1 MIQKNNRNRTSEWML
16 LLPLRLFVVISGK
29 FASSRNCTIIV
40 LALGSQPRDLL
51 CLYDSATIIIKQTS
65 VKTGRWR
72 EKKLTQVVSTLK
84 KKLTTIFTV
93 VPFHV
98 VIPFQSHFYSESR
111 SYYMYALW
119 LCLCICLLVI
129 FSICTPPKYQLA
141 TIHSFLL
148 TSWNRT
154 ILWFSPTDEHVCF
167 VHSFYV
173 VTAWRKKYQK
183 NVRISHGHIQLQWIK
198 YSYYF
203 GGTESKLI
211 FVIHT
216 FSLNFCDLS
225 SVMYR
230 LFKKKP
236 FSPLIGFKTWM
247 LMLTV
252 HINNEMRMN
261 SNGFRLCQKHWS
273 SIEFFCLKCLHASNA
288 VFNNDKEAE
297 QNRLR
302 EHKFH
307 HVRSHWVNI

>member
-129 FSICTPPKYQLA
+129 FSICTPPKIP
-141 TIHSFLL
+141 TGHNPFVSTHFLESNNAL
-148 TSWNRT
+148 VFTNGWACMLCAQFLCGDRMTKKIPKKCSDFPRT
-154 ILWFSPTDEHVCF
+154 HPV
-167 VHSFYV
+167 
-173 VTAWRKKYQK
+173 A
-183 NVRISHGHIQLQWIK
+183 
-198 YSYYF
+198 
-203 GGTESKLI
+203 
-211 FVIHT
+211 
-216 FSLNFCDLS
+216 
-225 SVMYR
+225 
-230 LFKKKP
+230 
-236 FSPLIGFKTWM
+236 
-247 LMLTV
+247 
-252 HINNEMRMN
+252 MN
-261 SNGFRLCQKHWS
+261 K
-273 SIEFFCLKCLHASNA
+273 I
-288 VFNNDKEAE
+288 
-297 QNRLR
+297 
-302 EHKFH
+302 
-307 HVRSHWVNI
+307 

>member
-129 FSICTPPKYQLA
+129 FSICTPPQNTNWPQSIRFYSLPGIEQCSGFHQRMSMYALCTVSMWWPHDEKN
-141 TIHSFLL
+141 TKKMFG
-148 TSWNRT
+148 
-154 ILWFSPTDEHVCF
+154 FPTD
-167 VHSFYV
+167 
-173 VTAWRKKYQK
+173 T
-183 NVRISHGHIQLQWIK
+183 
-198 YSYYF
+198 
-203 GGTESKLI
+203 
-211 FVIHT
+211 
-216 FSLNFCDLS
+216 S
-225 SVMYR
+225 SC
-230 LFKKKP
+230 
-236 FSPLIGFKTWM
+236 
-247 LMLTV
+247 
-252 HINNEMRMN
+252 NE
-261 SNGFRLCQKHWS
+261 
-273 SIEFFCLKCLHASNA
+273 
-288 VFNNDKEAE
+288 
-297 QNRLR
+297 
-302 EHKFH
+302 
-307 HVRSHWVNI
+307 